1 MSRQCTL
8 QEERYDTM
16 DQRTLRS
23 SRRRAGIRG
32 ESSGRVVRTHHQQQQ
47 HDPNYDIS
55 FGGDD
60 VSPLIASTNDAAPLP
75 VYRSNRANY
84 SRYRQSS
91 LRPMNV
97 ASSSSAALPP
107 SVTATR
113 YDSESSEDAPL
124 LSHSLMD
131 SSTYL
136 GVEDAA
142 YPRSNH
148 RGVSHRRRRA
158 NAGNAWDQAGRG
170 AGGTVIKN
178 SNPVTNVG
186 CCHSGCCCIQCVR
199 TGEVG
204 LLQTFGRFD
213 RMLKPGLVCMCW
225 PCTRVGRLSLRV
237 QQIDLVIETKTLDA
251 VFVTIGLAL
260 QYKVVKID
268 AWNAYYR
275 LTDPSKQIEA
285 VVFDVVR
292 STVPRMELDEVF
304 ASKSDI
310 ATEIQRKI
318 EYIHQFGYEIVDTLL
333 TSISPVAVVKDSM
346 NAMNSAKR
354 SKDAMP
360 HRAEGEKIAKVK
372 SAEAAAEKAHLN
384 GVGVAK
390 ARTAIASSLKESLHK
405 LDIKESGIIAP
416 KNVMDLLLISQY
428 YDTLSALGAE
438 SVILHHNP
446 QEIGELEAQ
455 ISTYFAETQA
465 AAAQLP
471 DHGLIPDLL
480 S

>member
-1 MSRQCTL
+1 
-8 QEERYDTM
+8 
-16 DQRTLRS
+16 
-23 SRRRAGIRG
+23 
-32 ESSGRVVRTHHQQQQ
+32 
-47 HDPNYDIS
+47 
-55 FGGDD
+55 
-60 VSPLIASTNDAAPLP
+60 
-75 VYRSNRANY
+75 
-84 SRYRQSS
+84 
-91 LRPMNV
+91 
-97 ASSSSAALPP
+97 
-107 SVTATR
+107 
-113 YDSESSEDAPL
+113 
-124 LSHSLMD
+124 
-131 SSTYL
+131 
-136 GVEDAA
+136 
-142 YPRSNH
+142 
-148 RGVSHRRRRA
+148 
-158 NAGNAWDQAGRG
+158 
-170 AGGTVIKN
+170 
-178 SNPVTNVG
+178 
-186 CCHSGCCCIQCVR
+186 
-199 TGEVG
+199 
-204 LLQTFGRFD
+204 
-213 RMLKPGLVCMCW
+213 
-225 PCTRVGRLSLRV
+225 V

-260 QYKVVKID
+260 QYKVVKVD

-310 ATEIQRKI
+310 AAEIQRKI

-333 TSISPVAVVKDSM
+333 TCISPVALVKDAM

-372 SAEAAAEKAHLN
+372 GAEAAAEKAHLH

-390 ARTAIASSLKESLHK
+390 ARTAIASSLKESLQK

-416 KNVMDLLLISQY
+416 KNIMDLLLISHY

-438 SVILHHNP
+438 RVILHHNP

-455 ISTYFAETQA
+455 ISTYFAEPQA
-465 AAAQLP
+465 TIAPLP